1 MQKKVMMTAALAV
14 ALLSGCAS
22 VSMES
27 PEKNQQLKAFPTP
40 PQDQSGLYIFRD
52 SMLGASLKKTVSVD
66 GQVIGETAPKTY
78 FYRLL
83 TPGQH
88 VLSTESEFGDNSLDL
103 TTEGGKNYYVRQ
115 YIKMGVLAG
124 GANLEQVSEADGKK
138 GVEGTNLA
146 R

>member
-1 MQKKVMMTAALAV
+1 MQKKLMMTAALAV

-22 VSMES
+22 VPMES